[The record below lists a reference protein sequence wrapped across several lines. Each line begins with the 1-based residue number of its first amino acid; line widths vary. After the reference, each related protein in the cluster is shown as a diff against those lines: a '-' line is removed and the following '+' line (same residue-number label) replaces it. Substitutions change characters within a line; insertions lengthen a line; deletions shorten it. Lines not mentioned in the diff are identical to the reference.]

1 MRDATTHSGLFV
13 RLIGIIFFVFPMLGM
28 CDEDYDRCVINF
40 GDNGVLSLTS
50 LQQRAEEGLVEAQ
63 YCLAV
68 VHHEG
73 KNVARDRAEAAVWY
87 LRAGQ
92 KGHLEAQYWLCIL
105 YREGIGVEANALES
119 LYWCQRAAKKNHANA
134 LYALG
139 QWYYGGYGR
148 NKFTDY
154 LNAYIWFSRA
164 VMAGDEAGEDMI
176 RLLERQM
183 TDLQILEAKKLLERH
198 SP

>member
-1 MRDATTHSGLFV
+1 MGDIISPHNSFV
-13 RLIGIIFFVFPMLGM
+13 IFSLLALLIFPMIGF
-28 CDEDYDRCVINF
+28 CDEDYDVCVTSF
-40 GDNGVLSLTS
+40 GSNETLSFDSLEQIAKSGVTD
-50 LQQRAEEGLVEAQ
+50 AQ

-68 VHHEG
+68 VYHEG
-73 KNVARDRAEAAVWY
+73 KNVPRDRVKAASWY
-87 LRAGQ
+87 LSAGQ
-92 KGHLEAQYWLCIL
+92 RGHLEAQYWLCVI

-119 LYWCQRAAKKNHANA
+119 LYWCERAANRNHPSA

-164 VMAGDEAGEDMI
+164 VMAGEEAGADMI
-176 RLLERQM
+176 RLLEDQM
-183 TDLQILEAKKLLERH
+183 TDLQILEAKKIMERNL
-198 SP
+198 P

>member
-13 RLIGIIFFVFPMLGM
+13 RLIGIILFVFPMLGM

-68 VHHEG
+68 VYHEG

-92 KGHLEAQYWLCIL
+92 KGH
-105 YREGIGVEANALES
+105 
-119 LYWCQRAAKKNHANA
+119 A

>member
-13 RLIGIIFFVFPMLGM
+13 RLIGIIFFVFPMVGI
-28 CDEDYDRCVINF
+28 CDADYDRCVINF
-40 GDNGVLSLTS
+40 GDNGNLPLTS
-50 LQQRAEEGLVEAQ
+50 LLQRAEEGLVEAQ

-68 VHHEG
+68 VYHEG
-73 KNVARDRAEAAVWY
+73 KNVARDRAQAAVWY

-164 VMAGDEAGEDMI
+164 VMAGDKAGEDMI

>member
-1 MRDATTHSGLFV
+1 MKDATVQSNLFV
-13 RLIGIIFFVFPMLGM
+13 RFIGIILFACPAFGL
-28 CDEDYDRCVINF
+28 CDEDYDRCVVDF
-40 GDNGVLSLTS
+40 GENGNLSVSILE
-50 LQQRAEEGLVEAQ
+50 QKAEEGLVEAQ

-68 VHHEG
+68 VYHEG
-73 KNVARDRAEAAVWY
+73 KSVSRDRAQAAVWY
-87 LRAGQ
+87 LRSGQ

-183 TDLQILEAKKLLERH
+183 TDLQILEAKKLLERDL
-198 SP
+198 P